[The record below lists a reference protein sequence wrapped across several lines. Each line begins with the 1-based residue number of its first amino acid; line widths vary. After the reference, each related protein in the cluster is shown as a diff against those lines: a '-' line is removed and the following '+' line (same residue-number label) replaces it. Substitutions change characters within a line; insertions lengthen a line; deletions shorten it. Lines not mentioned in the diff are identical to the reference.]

1 MSDSEQHRLIMLSE
15 VLETRLRKQKEL
27 DYYQKQLEKLE
38 QKMFFIKKDIEVTNL
53 IITMIESEKVMDF
66 QERMEERLLIRKDED

>member
-1 MSDSEQHRLIMLSE
+1 MSDSEQQKLIMLSE

-53 IITMIESEKVMDF
+53 IISMIESEKIMDF
-66 QERMEERLLIRKDED
+66 QERMEERLLIRKDDD

>member
-1 MSDSEQHRLIMLSE
+1 MLSE

-53 IITMIESEKVMDF
+53 IISMIESEKIMDF
-66 QERMEERLLIRKDED
+66 QERMEERLLIRKDDD